1 MSTTIDHNTEDTIPF
16 FPDHVKTE
24 FYVVLGILAVVLI
37 IAIAGLIKPVGIGD
51 PADPLNT
58 PLHVK
63 PEWYFLALYQILKKI
78 PPMLLGI
85 QGKTIGVIIPIL
97 LVAVIFL
104 WPFLDS
110 RPDQSRRIYW
120 IRMAFAIFAVIS
132 IIALTIWGEV
142 S

>member
-1 MSTTIDHNTEDTIPF
+1 MTDNEHKSEDSIPF
-16 FPDHVKTE
+16 FPDHIRTE

-37 IAIAGLIKPVGIGD
+37 IGIIALFKPVGLGD

-78 PPMLLGI
+78 PPMILGI
-85 QGKTIGVIIPIL
+85 QGKIIGVALPIL
-97 LVAVIFL
+97 LVGVIL
-104 WPFLDS
+104 VWPFIDHKS
-110 RPDQSRRIYW
+110 DKSRRIYLY
-120 IRMAFAIFAVIS
+120 RMAFVILAIL
-132 IIALTIWGEV
+132 IIIGLTIWGEV

>member
-1 MSTTIDHNTEDTIPF
+1 MSDIEQKTQDSIPF

-24 FYVVLGILAVVLI
+24 FFVVLGVLAVVVI
-37 IAIAGLIKPVGIGD
+37 IAIAGLIKPVGLGE

-63 PEWYFLALYQILKKI
+63 PEWYFLSLYQILKKI
-78 PPMLLGI
+78 PPIVLGI
-85 QGKTIGVIIPIL
+85 QGKTLGVVLPIILVGLIL
-97 LVAVIFL
+97 I

-110 RPDQSRRIYW
+110 KPDKSKKLYL
-120 IRMAFAIFAVIS
+120 IRMVVVAIAILT